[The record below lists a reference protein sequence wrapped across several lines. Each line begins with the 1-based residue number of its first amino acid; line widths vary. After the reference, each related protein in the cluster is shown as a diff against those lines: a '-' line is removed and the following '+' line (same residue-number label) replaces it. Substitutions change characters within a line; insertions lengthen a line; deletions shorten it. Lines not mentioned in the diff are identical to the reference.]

1 MRREEKMLLNSLK
14 ENQSM
19 FLNAIIDLVL
29 IAIVVWLATGLY
41 KDEVDYR
48 REQRYRKEA
57 PKRVAKHIR
66 EKFGRN

>member
-1 MRREEKMLLNSLK
+1 
-14 ENQSM
+14 M
-19 FLNAIIDLVL
+19 FLNAVIDFILTV
-29 IAIVVWLATGLY
+29 AVAWLATGLY
-41 KDEVDYR
+41 QDEVNYR

>member
-1 MRREEKMLLNSLK
+1 
-14 ENQSM
+14 M

-29 IAIVVWLATGLY
+29 IATVAWLAIELY
-41 KDEVDYR
+41 NDEVNYR

>member
-1 MRREEKMLLNSLK
+1 
-14 ENQSM
+14 M